1 MEFYK
6 GYVISKNKMPVAKFT
21 DKKNLKTIEQINQ
34 YNPDEYVGILSDET
48 VLIDFDNEE
57 MSKIALEIIK
67 ENKLNCRVLKTTRGI
82 HCLFKKDDYFNYA
95 NTNKQLANGLIA
107 DIKLGV
113 KNGIEVLRYKNKD
126 REIIYDTDT
135 VDEPPFYLRPCKY
148 NSSNNI
154 NFLGMGKGDGRNDTL
169 FRHIINLM
177 KLMKKDDVISTIRMI
192 NDKLFKDKLDE
203 KELKNL
209 TRDSAFD
216 DIKTESF
223 FNSKGQFLFDV
234 FAKYLMRSG
243 KIIKIN
249 NQLHVYRDGIYING
263 MDWIEREMIKNIP
276 SLSQSKRKEV
286 YSYLKLLIEQNSN
299 PTEYNHLIAF
309 KNGIYNIFTGELT
322 KFSDSYIITNKINWN
337 YDEKAYSG
345 IVDDLLN
352 KLSCNDE
359 NIRKVLE
366 EMIGYC
372 FFRQNELGK
381 AFILVG
387 PQANGKST
395 IQAMLQKLFGTEN
408 ISSID
413 LKDLSE
419 RFKTAE
425 LYGKLANI
433 GDDIGDNYIDD
444 SNMFKTIVTGG
455 RVIAE
460 KKGQDPFEF
469 EPYVK
474 CIYSANNIPKMRDKT
489 GAIKRR
495 LVIIPFDRQ
504 FSPKDPDFD
513 PYIKYKLINGYG
525 EYSVDENMSYLIN
538 LGIAGLRRVLE
549 NNGFT
554 KSEKIDEKLNEYDKD
569 NNPIKIWFEELGD
582 AKNEI
587 EMSNTQDVYN
597 KYVDFCNVNKLR
609 IMSKIEFSKAVKNE
623 FGFIIK
629 NATVNGK
636 SIRIYVREYK

>member
-6 GYVISKNKMPVAKFT
+6 GYMISKNKMPIDKFT
-21 DKKNLKTIEQINQ
+21 NKKNLKTLDQILE

-48 VLIDFDNEE
+48 VMIDFDNEE

-67 ENKLNCRVLKTTRGI
+67 ENELNCRVIKTTRGI
-82 HCLFKKDDYFNYA
+82 HCLFRKDDYFNYA

-113 KNGIEVLRYKNKD
+113 KNGIEVLRYNNID
-126 REIIYDTDT
+126 REVIYDKETIDT
-135 VDEPPFYLRPCKY
+135 PPCYFRPLKY
-148 NSSNNI
+148 NASNNV
-154 NFLGMGKGDGRNDTL
+154 NFLGMGKGDGRNDLL

-177 KLMKKDDVISTIRMI
+177 KLMRKEDAITTLHMI

-203 KELKNL
+203 KEMRNL

-216 DIKTESF
+216 EVKTENF
-223 FNSKGQFLFDV
+223 FNDKGQFLFDV
-234 FAKYLMRSG
+234 FANYLMRSG

-249 NQLHVYRDGIYING
+249 NQLHVYKDGIYING
-263 MDWIEREMIKNIP
+263 MDWVEREMIKNIP
-276 SLSQSKRKEV
+276 NLSQSKRKEV
-286 YSYLKLLIEQNSN
+286 FSYLKLLIEQNSN

-309 KNGIYNIFTGELT
+309 KNGVYNIFSNEFV
-322 KFSDSYIITNKINWN
+322 KFSEDYIITNKINWN
-337 YDEKAYSG
+337 YNENAYSA

-352 KLSCNDE
+352 KLSCNDV

-395 IQAMLQKLFGTEN
+395 IQALLQKLFGSEN

-413 LKDLSE
+413 LKDLGE

-474 CIYSANNIPKMRDKT
+474 CIYSANNIPKMRDRT

-504 FSPKDPDFD
+504 FSPTDADFD

-538 LGIAGLRRVLE
+538 LGIAGLKRVLE

-554 KSEKIDEKLNEYDKD
+554 KSDKIDEKLNEYDKD

-582 AKNEI
+582 AATEI

-597 KYVDFCNVNKLR
+597 KYVDFCNGNKLR
-609 IMSKIEFSKAVKNE
+609 VMSKIEFSKAVKHE
-623 FGFIIK
+623 FGFTIK

-636 SIRIYVREYK
+636 SIRIYVRDYK